1 MCRLFCTL
9 VALLTLG
16 PCGCG
21 SRTPVASEL
30 PPGVYVNPKRNTN
43 VGATNK
49 GKPSIINDDMNIT
62 LRFIKI

>member
-1 MCRLFCTL
+1 MCRLLSVL

-30 PPGVYVNPKRNTN
+30 PPGVYVNPKPNTG

-49 GKPSIINDDMNIT
+49 GKPDFVNG
-62 LRFIKI
+62 KPKGP